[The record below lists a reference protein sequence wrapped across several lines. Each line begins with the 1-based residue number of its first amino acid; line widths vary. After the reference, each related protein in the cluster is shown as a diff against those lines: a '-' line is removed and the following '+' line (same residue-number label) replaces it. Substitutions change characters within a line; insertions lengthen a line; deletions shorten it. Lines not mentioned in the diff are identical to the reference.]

1 MQNLL
6 LLLFLLISRTCFSQ
20 SIENTDKKEVTNI
33 VQQFFVALEKQDT
46 VIYKSLLFEN
56 AQIWVVGKRGDK
68 LKTSVR
74 TFKEDYTRFNPKRIV
89 HEVPL
94 YIDIKIHKD
103 IAIAW
108 VPYEL
113 SVNGKFSHC
122 GIDTFT
128 FLKTT
133 EGWKIVNCSY
143 SVEPDGC
150 TAIKNVYPNKNF

>member
-1 MQNLL
+1 MQKL
-6 LLLFLLISRTCFSQ
+6 LLLFFLLISQICISQ
-20 SIENTDKKEVTNI
+20 SIEKTDKKEVTNI

-46 VIYKSLLFEN
+46 VLYKSLLFVN
-56 AQIWVVGKRGDK
+56 AQIWAVQKRRDT
-68 LKTSVR
+68 LRTSVR
-74 TFKEDYTRFNPKRIV
+74 TFKEDHTRFNPKFVV

-94 YIDIKIHKD
+94 NIEVKIHND

-128 FLKTT
+128 FLKTM
-133 EGWKIVNCSY
+133 EGWKIVG
-143 SVEPDGC
+143 E
-150 TAIKNVYPNKNF
+150 